1 MFLVHVPLT
10 IYFLRH
16 IMRIEKVYPMR
27 PWRNQ
32 GNSFSFSARDGCC
45 SAVCNGWQLIRPL
58 AFYIAGTPATGF
70 ECTSHDEN
78 RSDK

>member
-1 MFLVHVPLT
+1 MVVLVARTSNHL
-10 IYFLRH
+10 FS
-16 IMRIEKVYPMR
+16 K
-27 PWRNQ
+27 
-32 GNSFSFSARDGCC
+32 GNSFSFLARDVYC
-45 SAVCNGWQLIRPL
+45 SAVCNRLAIDKAL